1 MLSIKDVE
9 EILGLPVVGVIPE
22 SENVLAASNAGVP
35 VILDENSNAGQAYRD
50 TVARL
55 LGEERP
61 LRFLEVPK
69 KGFFQRV
76 FGG

>member
-1 MLSIKDVE
+1 MFDVQQARVECPYCGEPLS
-9 EILGLPVVGVIPE
+9 
-22 SENVLAASNAGVP
+22 VL
-35 VILDENSNAGQAYRD
+35 LDPSDAGQAYED

-61 LRFLEVPK
+61 LRFIEQK
-69 KGFFQRV
+69 KGWLKKL